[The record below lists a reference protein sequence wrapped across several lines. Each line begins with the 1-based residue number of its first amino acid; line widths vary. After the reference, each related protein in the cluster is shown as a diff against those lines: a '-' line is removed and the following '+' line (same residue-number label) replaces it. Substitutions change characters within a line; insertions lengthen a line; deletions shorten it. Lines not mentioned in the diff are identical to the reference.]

1 MSGKVLIVDDNPDIV
16 ALLRANLQAAGFETD
31 EALNGEVALRR
42 VEENPP
48 DVILLDLMM
57 PVLDGWGVLKALK
70 DRPHRPS
77 VIVITAAH
85 SADGV
90 DRAGRLGVAA
100 YVTKPFN
107 MAGLVDLVHSVGRP
121 RGRGR
126 RASKALRPA
135 RSVQT

>member
-48 DVILLDLMM
+48 DVMLLDLMM
-57 PVLDGWGVLKALK
+57 PVLDGWGVLEALQ
-70 DRPHRPS
+70 DRPHQPS
-77 VIVITAAH
+77 VIVVTAGH
-85 SADGV
+85 SPNGV
-90 DRAGRLGVAA
+90 DRASQLGVAA

-107 MAGLVDLVHSVGRP
+107 VAGLVDLVHSVG
-121 RGRGR
+121 GRGG

-135 RSVQT
+135 RSGRT